1 MRKSSVQVAVAGAG
15 PAGAIAARQL
25 GLAGLDVVLIDPFV
39 TPAGHLIESFPASG
53 APLAEE
59 IGLLAAICDVSDG
72 PAEAMRMA
80 WRDVPE
86 TRAFEG
92 GGPLLLD
99 RIALHEKLRA
109 EALRHVAPLQA
120 RLRGVVTSGRKVE
133 LSTSAGT
140 IRCDMLI
147 DARGRQ
153 AQKRAASDV
162 TALPFSAVNDLPPHQ
177 MWLEALPDG
186 WVWACS
192 LGGGVVQGAVFQRAA
207 VLAGMRGPARAAY
220 VADCLAGTDTF
231 VGARGIDAGQP
242 AAAGLSAT
250 ADPLVSERHILVG
263 DAALARDPIA
273 SHGLVHAMRSGVQGA
288 LAVLTALDRDCDS
301 HAAFSFM
308 RDKHREAVAAARL
321 ATQRAYADQSRFE
334 TPFWATCVPPRVIP
348 DQPDIGQGAV
358 TLAAPLTR
366 APVLENDRIRWRPA
380 IELASTDSFLTG
392 SGSITALD
400 IAAACRPAASLPE
413 IANRLGRQHDMP
425 AVFEVLER
433 LTLGGAFVQA
443 AVAP

>member
-1 MRKSSVQVAVAGAG
+1 MRKSSVQVAVAVAGAG

-92 GGPLLLD
+92 AGPLLLD
-99 RIALHEKLRA
+99 RIALHERLRA

-153 AQKRAASDV
+153 AQKRAASDG
-162 TALPFSAVNDLPPHQ
+162 TA
-177 MWLEALPDG
+177 
-186 WVWACS
+186 
-192 LGGGVVQGAVFQRAA
+192 
-207 VLAGMRGPARAAY
+207 
-220 VADCLAGTDTF
+220 
-231 VGARGIDAGQP
+231 
-242 AAAGLSAT
+242 
-250 ADPLVSERHILVG
+250 
-263 DAALARDPIA
+263 
-273 SHGLVHAMRSGVQGA
+273 
-288 LAVLTALDRDCDS
+288 
-301 HAAFSFM
+301 
-308 RDKHREAVAAARL
+308 
-321 ATQRAYADQSRFE
+321 RF
-334 TPFWATCVPPRVIP
+334 P
-348 DQPDIGQGAV
+348 Q
-358 TLAAPLTR
+358 
-366 APVLENDRIRWRPA
+366 
-380 IELASTDSFLTG
+380 
-392 SGSITALD
+392 
-400 IAAACRPAASLPE
+400 
-413 IANRLGRQHDMP
+413 
-425 AVFEVLER
+425 
-433 LTLGGAFVQA
+433 
-443 AVAP
+443 